1 MRIIVY
7 YIYIPIYI
15 YTYVYI
21 YICKIICLEHL
32 FIWQE
37 LECFSRYPSL
47 TDVLSIFRLRFE
59 HVPVM
64 VIPKFSSTIIY
75 QSYLHIM
82 YIYILIL
89 SLLLYIVLLLLY
101 IYIYIPHLW
110 CLTIP
115 QNHGGTVQP
124 GYLRRRTRYR
134 WSWAGSDGS
143 DGSENWRKQTPIKQ
157 SSDALSF
164 DFPMFLRNCR
174 FVSLTNFQT

>member
-1 MRIIVY
+1 MRIIVS
-7 YIYIPIYI
+7 YI
-15 YTYVYI
+15 YTNIYLHMCI

-82 YIYILIL
+82 YIYI
-89 SLLLYIVLLLLY
+89 YINIIIIIVY
-101 IYIYIPHLW
+101 CIIIIYIYIPHLW

-134 WSWAGSDGS
+134 GSWAGSDGS
-143 DGSENWRKQTPIKQ
+143 ENLRKQTPIKQ

>member
-7 YIYIPIYI
+7 YIYTNIYLHTCVYI
-15 YTYVYI
+15 YMQNYMFRTSVYLTRIGMLLSLPIIDSCTFNLQTSLWTCSRDGDPKILIHHHLSIISPYYVYI
-21 YICKIICLEHL
+21 YINII
-32 FIWQE
+32 
-37 LECFSRYPSL
+37 
-47 TDVLSIFRLRFE
+47 
-59 HVPVM
+59 
-64 VIPKFSSTIIY
+64 II
-75 QSYLHIM
+75 
-82 YIYILIL
+82 
-89 SLLLYIVLLLLY
+89 IVY
-101 IYIYIPHLW
+101 CIIIIYIYIPHLW

-143 DGSENWRKQTPIKQ
+143 ENWRKQTPIKQ